1 MEKDSFMN
9 EETAIFPLPAGADL
23 REQAA
28 AMAAAAWLMGGPR
41 AAEPPTN
48 PIEDDMDDPRKPSD

>member
-1 MEKDSFMN
+1 MN
-9 EETAIFPLPAGADL
+9 EETAIFPLPSGADL